1 MGEFGGVRETRR
13 RMYKKGQGAQATGT
27 GEHSADACQLDP
39 LHGNGI
45 FRQIGEREQ
54 TEVIVLFMDE
64 YQYDAV

>member
-1 MGEFGGVRETRR
+1 
-13 RMYKKGQGAQATGT
+13 MYKKGQGAQATGT

-64 YQYDAV
+64 HQYDAV